1 MSPSPSLKPGV
12 AKREVFAWAMYDF
25 ANSGYTTV
33 VLTAVFSAFFVSTVA
48 EGKPWATFAWTAA
61 LSVSY
66 ALTMLFGP
74 LIGAWA
80 DVHAAKKRALAW
92 STLVCVVATALLSL
106 AGPRAVW
113 LSVVFIVIS
122 NFAYALGEN
131 FCAAFL
137 PELARPEALGK
148 VSGWGWSLGYM
159 GGLLALALCLVW
171 VMSAPSRGST
181 TAAAVPGTMLITA
194 ALFGLASLPLFL
206 MLKERAVPTKGD
218 SLTSALARLA
228 QTARS
233 ARKYRDLLL
242 VFACGTFYQAGVAT
256 VITLAAIYAQEVM
269 GFTTT
274 DTLMLILV
282 VNVTAA
288 VGAFGFGY
296 AQDRIGKVPA
306 LRITL
311 VGWLAMVVVA
321 WASPSQAMF
330 WLAANLA
337 GLCMGS
343 SQSAGRA
350 LVAYFSPPE
359 RSGEFFGLWGVATRL
374 AAILGPLTYGA
385 VTWMTGGNHRL
396 AILLTGAFFIVAL
409 VILAFVSESRGKI
422 TGSEYISAITG
433 SE

>member
-1 MSPSPSLKPGV
+1 
-12 AKREVFAWAMYDF
+12 VF
-25 ANSGYTTV
+25 
-33 VLTAVFSAFFVSTVA
+33 
-48 EGKPWATFAWTAA
+48 
-61 LSVSY
+61 
-66 ALTMLFGP
+66 
-74 LIGAWA
+74 GAWA

-92 STLVCVVATALLSL
+92 STVVCVAATALLSL
-106 AGPRAVW
+106 AGPGAVW

-137 PELARPEALGK
+137 PELARPESLGK

-171 VMSAPSRGST
+171 VMSAPARGST

-194 ALFGLASLPLFL
+194 GLFALASLPLFL

-218 SLTSALARLA
+218 SLAGALARLA
-228 QTARS
+228 ETARS
-233 ARKYRDLLL
+233 ARQYRDLLL

-274 DTLMLILV
+274 DTLLLILV

-288 VGAFGFGY
+288 IGAFGFGY

-321 WASPSQAMF
+321 WISSSQAMF
-330 WLAANLA
+330 WIAANLA

-385 VTWMTGGNHRL
+385 VTWVTRGNHRL

-409 VILAFVSESRGKI
+409 AILAFVKESRGKI
-422 TGSEYISAITG
+422 AR
-433 SE
+433 

>member
-106 AGPRAVW
+106 AGPGAVW